1 MFPDLKK
8 LPYEDRLSRLRLW
21 SLAGRRNRADKIEI
35 FKIVKGLSVSGHDH
49 VSPTVLNSVA
59 LLAIEHKH
67 VLSLDSVKLTLW
79 VIDGI
84 GDAERN
90 GCENINVKSLCKF
103 IFQCLCSMNVASS
116 YWSNTGKFKLLL
128 IHTCWKFL
136 KAMLMIVV
144 PGILAKWVSHTLPV
158 PPIHYLLVSV
168 VWTLSLSLSHTHT
181 HTHLTALCPWLPR
194 WAGTREVKPIWILLK
209 QRRWV
214 AVASAGLYAALH
226 LEQTDNHASTPPL
239 SFFTGRMPFL
249 LPNQQCQST
258 EGTLVWTLSQ

>member
-1 MFPDLKK
+1 MFPDLEK

-21 SLAGRRNRADKIEI
+21 SLAERRNRADKIEI

-84 GDAERN
+84 ADAERN

-128 IHTCWKFL
+128 IHTCWKLL

-168 VWTLSLSLSHTHT
+168 VWTLSLSLTHT
-181 HTHLTALCPWLPR
+181 HT
-194 WAGTREVKPIWILLK
+194 PI
-209 QRRWV
+209 
-214 AVASAGLYAALH
+214 
-226 LEQTDNHASTPPL
+226 
-239 SFFTGRMPFL
+239 
-249 LPNQQCQST
+249 
-258 EGTLVWTLSQ
+258 